1 MKVYVWLPAEG
12 NTYGH
17 VALETDRYYMSFWPR
32 GDIKADGEVVKAAAR
47 GVDADIVYHRDLDF
61 HLEGKREPE
70 VINLPVNKVKDS
82 AINDVLERFLRDNNV
97 DPADVTLE
105 AAERKI
111 DDFLRTG
118 SFDDHPQKQLSL
130 TRYAYV
136 SKFADATFINFL
148 DAYGKTRISLRD
160 PQSCTT
166 FVLNAIVLS
175 FPAQPFGFKDLFR
188 PGTNDHYDPWAG
200 PSALAFAPLVDP
212 LTVPKF
218 RSTLDRLIEHLN
230 PTERQGCVIF

>member
-1 MKVYVWLPAEG
+1 MKVYVWMPAEG
-12 NTYGH
+12 NPYGH
-17 VALETDRYYMSFWPR
+17 VAMETDRYYMSFWPR
-32 GDIKADGEVVKAAAR
+32 GNIKADGEGLKAAGE

-70 VINLPVNKVKDS
+70 VIDLPVNKVKDS

-130 TRYAYV
+130 TRYSYL
-136 SKFADATFINFL
+136 SEFALREFPKLREFKNFV
-148 DAYGKTRISLRD
+148 DDDGKPVISLRNR
-160 PQSCTT
+160 QSCTT

-175 FPAQPFGFKDLFR
+175 LPRQKMGLFGWFNFQCRKDLEDKGFYKPPPLFVPLFR
-188 PGTNDHYDPWAG
+188 DFISY
-200 PSALAFAPLVDP
+200 
-212 LTVPKF
+212 
-218 RSTLDRLIEHLN
+218 HL
-230 PTERQGCVIF
+230 RW